1 MLPRVARALGLGL
14 ALSLAGLPAT
24 APGAGAGDLVAQADA
39 AWARRA
45 DGHDGEGRAAP
56 GPIADAIRA
65 YEAAVAAAPDA
76 LEPRWKLLRA
86 LHFAAD
92 FASRDADEEHA
103 FVERATAAAD
113 DAKDR
118 LAPGG
123 TTARDAAALH
133 FWSAVAWAAWGQR
146 HGLLGAVRKG
156 VAGRV
161 HDDAL
166 AALELDPEVENGGAH
181 RMLARLHATL
191 PRVPFLS
198 GWVDRDRAV
207 PEMERALAIA
217 PDHLGN
223 RVLFA
228 LTLLDVAPLRRA
240 EALAA
245 LEAAAAAEPSGE
257 AMVEDLAI
265 RKTAR
270 ERLAEERAREP
281 GG

>member
-1 MLPRVARALGLGL
+1 MLPRVARVLRLGLT
-14 ALSLAGLPAT
+14 LSLVWLPA
-24 APGAGAGDLVAQADA
+24 AAHAAGASDLVAQGDA

-45 DGHDGEGRAAP
+45 DGHDGQGRAAP
-56 GPIADAIRA
+56 EPIADAIRA

-86 LHFAAD
+86 FHFAAD
-92 FASRDADEEHA
+92 FASRDGDEEHA

-113 DAKDR
+113 DAEEL
-118 LAPGG
+118 LARGDA
-123 TTARDAAALH
+123 TARDAAALH

-156 VAGRV
+156 VADRV

-166 AALELDPEVENGGAH
+166 AALELDPAVEDGGAH

-207 PEMERALAIA
+207 PEMERALALA

-223 RVLFA
+223 RVLWA
-228 LTLLDVAPLRRA
+228 LTLLDVAPARRA

-245 LEAAAAAEPSGE
+245 LEAASAAEPSGE
-257 AMVEDLAI
+257 ATVEDLAI

-270 ERLAEERAREP
+270 ERLAEERGRDR
-281 GG
+281 G

>member
-1 MLPRVARALGLGL
+1 MLSLVARGLRIGL
-14 ALSLAGLPAT
+14 ALSLVGLPA
-24 APGAGAGDLVAQADA
+24 AAGAKDLVAQGDA

-45 DGHDGEGRAAP
+45 EGHDGEGRAAP
-56 GPIADAIRA
+56 GPIVDAIRA

-86 LHFAAD
+86 FHFAAD
-92 FASRDADEEHA
+92 FASRGRDEEHA
-103 FVERATAAAD
+103 ILDRATAAAEG
-113 DAKDR
+113 AR
-118 LAPGG
+118 PLLERPGAS
-123 TTARDAAALH
+123 TRDAAALH
-133 FWSAVAWAAWGQR
+133 FWSAVAWAAWAQR
-146 HGLLGAVRKG
+146 HGLIGAVREG

-166 AALELDPEVENGGAH
+166 AALELDPAVEKGGAH

-191 PRVPFLS
+191 PRVPLLS
-198 GWVDRDRAV
+198 GWVARDQAI

-223 RVLFA
+223 RVLWA
-228 LTLLDVAPLRRA
+228 LTLLDVAPMRRA

-245 LEAAAAAEPSGE
+245 LETASAAEPSDE
-257 AMVEDLAI
+257 AIVEDLAI